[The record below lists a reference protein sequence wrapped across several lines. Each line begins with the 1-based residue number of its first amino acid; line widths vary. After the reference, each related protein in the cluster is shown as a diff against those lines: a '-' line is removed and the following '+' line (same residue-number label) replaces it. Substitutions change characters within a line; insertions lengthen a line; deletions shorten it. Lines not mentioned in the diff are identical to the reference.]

1 MRKIYLFFISLTL
14 LFTANAQ
21 VNDNLLA
28 QQLVVKNADSIGFSK
43 NDLGNY
49 VVSSSYFNESSG
61 TQMVYLNQTF
71 KGLPVYNQM
80 VVLAFKGGKLI
91 SKAGSFLPNMETR
104 TNGAAA

>member
-1 MRKIYLFFISLTL
+1 M
-14 LFTANAQ
+14 
-21 VNDNLLA
+21 
-28 QQLVVKNADSIGFSK
+28 KNADSIGFSK

-91 SKAGSFLPNMETR
+91 SKAGSFLPNMETL
-104 TNGAAA
+104 TNGAAASPSITPADAVRTLFQMRKLLCQPLISST